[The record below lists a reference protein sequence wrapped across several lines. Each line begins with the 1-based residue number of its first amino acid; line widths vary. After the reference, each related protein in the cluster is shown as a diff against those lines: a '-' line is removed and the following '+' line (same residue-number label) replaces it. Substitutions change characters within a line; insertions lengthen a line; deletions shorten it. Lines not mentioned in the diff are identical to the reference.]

1 MGELQ
6 IEKNRRHERV
16 NVRISVRIF
25 PCRDSQRAYEGEVLN
40 LSEGGAYISADA
52 PFEVG
57 SELALEFRF
66 AEIRKFSSRVI
77 EERETPNPTNVSSIA
92 SEHPIAAGIVRWQGE
107 RTKTGFGVEFTALE
121 PEQRA
126 YLQKVIA
133 YFLQLAKAGVT
144 F

>member
-16 NVRISVRIF
+16 NVRISVRIL
-25 PCRDSQRAYEGEVLN
+25 PKRESHRAYEGEVLN
-40 LSEGGAYISADA
+40 LSEGGAYISCDA
-52 PFEVG
+52 PIEVG

-66 AEIRKFSSRVI
+66 AEIRKFTSRVVD
-77 EERETPNPTNVSSIA
+77 EREAHNAANVSSIA
-92 SEHPIAAGIVRWQGE
+92 SEHPIAAGIIRWQQD
-107 RTKTGFGVEFTALE
+107 RTKSGFGVEFTSLD
-121 PEQRA
+121 PDQRA
-126 YLQKVIA
+126 YLQKVLA